1 MINQTS
7 YEIFGYPLTVS
18 SQNVV
23 FLMGDALKKLHKRII
38 KDPGNIETWH
48 KLYELEIANIAKQFT
63 SDWEEWADYDLAKSY
78 IAGITQAENQLNELN
93 KNTDKNNDINNG
105 SFLAKSNM
113 SIPPIPPIPGQALA
127 WFEGFEN
134 HTSFFGVFRN
144 AAYYGLEGQHL
155 QILRAGQDLYRDA
168 AVMAGEKHFK
178 ESDIFTR
185 TRYSQTMLDQF
196 AKTGVKT
203 ITYKNGARYSIDSY
217 CEMVGRTVAGR
228 AAVQASLN
236 RYVESGYNLVIV
248 TSHFR
253 ACDLCVPYE
262 GKILSIETHPY
273 YESIDDAI
281 TQGLFHPRCGHSVT
295 AYFEGLTEITL
306 PSMAAG
312 EQKLIDKFGY
322 NEAQKISYA
331 AQLRQRT
338 IERNIRNYKRLENV
352 ALTDIDKQKAHRK
365 VLEWQKKQREH
376 LKENTFLPR
385 KYKREQIRRA
395 Y

>member
-7 YEIFGYPLTVS
+7 YDIFGYPLAAS
-18 SQNVV
+18 SQKVV
-23 FLMGDALKKLHKRII
+23 YLMGDALKKLHKRII
-38 KDPGNIETWH
+38 KDSSNIEKWH

-63 SDWEEWADYDLAKSY
+63 SDWEEWADYDLAKAYLS
-78 IAGITQAENQLNELN
+78 GLNQAETQLKEFG
-93 KNTDKNNDINNG
+93 KNTDEINNIQDG
-105 SFLAKSNM
+105 SYLIKKPPV
-113 SIPPIPPIPGQALA
+113 IPPIPPIPGQTLM
-127 WFEGFEN
+127 WFDGWEN
-134 HTSFFGVFRN
+134 HTTFFGVFRN
-144 AAYYGLEGQHL
+144 AAYYGLEGQHM

-168 AVMAGEKHFK
+168 AVLAGETHFK
-178 ESDIFTR
+178 ESDVFTR
-185 TRYSQTMLDQF
+185 TRYSQTMLDEF
-196 AKTGVKT
+196 ARQGVKT

-228 AAVQASLN
+228 AAIQASLN
-236 RYVESGYNLVIV
+236 RYAESGYNLVIV

-262 GKILSIETHPY
+262 GKILSIESHPY
-273 YESIDDAI
+273 YESIADAE
-281 TQGLFHPRCGHSVT
+281 TQGLFHPRCAHSVT
-295 AYFEGLTEITL
+295 AYFEGLTERTF
-306 PSMAAG
+306 PRVAAG
-312 EQKLIDKFGY
+312 EQKLIDEFGY
-322 NEAQKISYA
+322 TEAQKISYT